1 MVVTLAVLTQPP
13 KITAPAS
20 KDVSVYL
27 GRPVSLDCVA
37 GGRPK
42 AQISWLLPDR
52 TFVPNGTLMIP
63 AANFSSKGD
72 YKCIASNAAG
82 ADTVTYRVHVA
93 ALPPVIKEE
102 ASENIKMKEGWNV
115 YMHCTAKGEPLPFL
129 KWTIPSGE
137 HIKPS
142 QFLDGRLFVFPN
154 GTLYVRS
161 SLPTDSGKYECYA
174 TNAVGS
180 SKRAVQFEY
189 NCFSVLKNNHLSHTG
204 IYFR

>member
-1 MVVTLAVLTQPP
+1 MRFEIKRSPQNKFGSDRMVVTLAVLTQPP

-27 GRPVSLDCVA
+27 GRPVN
-37 GGRPK
+37 
-42 AQISWLLPDR
+42 R